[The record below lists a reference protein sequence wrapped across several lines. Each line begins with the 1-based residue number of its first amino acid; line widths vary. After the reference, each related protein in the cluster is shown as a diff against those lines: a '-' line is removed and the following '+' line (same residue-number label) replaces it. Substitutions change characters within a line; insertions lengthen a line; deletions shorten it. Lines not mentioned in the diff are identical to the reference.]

1 LLLRHVDANDRA
13 GLSNQL
19 AANVSVS
26 TGSTAQ
32 IETGTASKI
41 VSRQTQT
48 ASIVL
53 GQNLRVNV
61 LQAQLNVRRR
71 STCRRACVCL
81 EILLLLKCASVVL
94 QDIDAGCFVHF
105 MKSQHEQSRSMSAQR
120 TNVQSSQKA
129 DGRQPY
135 HQQSK
140 VGCLTHS
147 RYSAYARDGLT
158 KQRPQQHLTIT
169 SALAEGCVGRRR
181 GIQSASV

>member
-1 LLLRHVDANDRA
+1 VIIFILPSRGKLLLRHVDANDRA

-19 AANVSVS
+19 AANVSVL

-61 LQAQLNVRRR
+61 LQAPLNVRRR

-94 QDIDAGCFVHF
+94 QDIDHF
-105 MKSQHEQSRSMSAQR
+105 MISQQEQSRSMSAQR
-120 TNVQSSQKA
+120 TNVQSSQKGEVRNPITNNK
-129 DGRQPY
+129 GRLP
-135 HQQSK
+135 HPQSIFSI
-140 VGCLTHS
+140 CT
-147 RYSAYARDGLT
+147 
-158 KQRPQQHLTIT
+158 
-169 SALAEGCVGRRR
+169 
-181 GIQSASV
+181 